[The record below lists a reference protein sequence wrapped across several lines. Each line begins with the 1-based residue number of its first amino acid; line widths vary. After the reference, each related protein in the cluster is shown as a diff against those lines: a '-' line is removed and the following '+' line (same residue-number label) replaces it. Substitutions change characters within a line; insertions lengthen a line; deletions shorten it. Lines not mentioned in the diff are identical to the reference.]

1 METFSTFIAGKIV
14 VTEAASGRV
23 KNKPLAPI
31 PALTKANIKHS
42 HNQSAFKKNKTM
54 VGVSD
59 KDYDKAKKIVGNMP
73 NVMLHTEAVN
83 EMHCKDCGCEK
94 GNIDPNCD
102 CPNDGSAPATAE
114 HWVSGAN
121 EARQLKNKDTEMMVT
136 LPNKKGGVKTIDK
149 KDWAQFKKRGY
160 IQAENV
166 EQPYLDEASL
176 HRMNLIK
183 KIAKHGSP
191 KVKAALKAPS
201 RVDNNKKK
209 DPNNRNEAFK
219 VKDIVI
225 PNIGQHAGVKHE
237 IIHIDGRR
245 INIKP
250 IGLSARQIKY
260 RRGAVTAKP
269 ADLKL
274 AKEEVEVNERNYR
287 KEYDNYQGKPEQ
299 IANRSSRNSARRIMG
314 DDAIKG
320 MDVGHK
326 DNNPLNND
334 PSNLQMEE
342 PSENRREPRLRDE
355 AKAIVKKDRQGS
367 GKPMS
372 GYDKVAKKYGVKPV
386 SQMTP
391 KEKAA
396 NDKRRGEYKAYQKK
410 LRGGESVEENYLDEA
425 SKEGAIKI
433 IKTKYNMFQVLR
445 MTKGKF
451 VNHGKPYKS
460 LKDAEKVRSS
470 GQHSMPFEEVEEK
483 YTGGNRRDWHKDYDF
498 DQDRDIIKGFVSPKA
513 KNLAKKLV
521 KKGEPMG
528 KATKNIKSKFPG
540 MSVDSITSLLKT
552 TGIKEGKKPGLWDNI
567 RKRRAAGKPKAKPG
581 DKNYP
586 KTLDIGE
593 GKMNDLAM
601 KIDNVVSNMKKD
613 RIMKPFADKFKKD
626 AMKSLDIRKSLEKIL
641 PDYVAG
647 KSLDKVMVMS
657 GKGY

>member
-83 EMHCKDCGCEK
+83 EMHCKDCDCEK

-149 KDWAQFKKRGY
+149 KDWVQFKKRGY
-160 IQAENV
+160 VQAENV
-166 EQPYLDEASL
+166 EQPYLDEASSL
-176 HRMNLIK
+176 SRMKLIG

-191 KVKAALKAPS
+191 KVKSALKAPS
-201 RVDNNKKK
+201 RVDNNKDKK
-209 DPNNRNEAFK
+209 NES
-219 VKDIVI
+219 IE
-225 PNIGQHAGVKHE
+225 NINE
-237 IIHIDGRR
+237 
-245 INIKP
+245 
-250 IGLSARQIKY
+250 LSA
-260 RRGAVTAKP
+260 
-269 ADLKL
+269 ADKKL
-274 AKEEVEVNERNYR
+274 INLMYDKKGKLTKLGKKVMDAGQANSMWRKSGKLDERNYR

-410 LRGGESVEENYLDEA
+410 LRGGESVEE
-425 SKEGAIKI
+425 
-433 IKTKYNMFQVLR
+433 
-445 MTKGKF
+445 
-451 VNHGKPYKS
+451 
-460 LKDAEKVRSS
+460 
-470 GQHSMPFEEVEEK
+470 K

-513 KNLAKKLV
+513 KNLAKSLV

-552 TGIKEGKKPGLWDNI
+552 SGIKEGKKPGLWDNI

>member
-59 KDYDKAKKIVGNMP
+59 KDYDKAKKLLSNMP
-73 NVMLHTEAVN
+73 NVMLHTEENIKENPALAVGGAIVRTVAKKAVGSVAKAAGGAIARTAVSKAASYSSNKSNNESVN

-102 CPNDGSAPATAE
+102 CTNDGSAPATAE
-114 HWVSGAN
+114 HWVSGTN

-136 LPNKKGGVKTIDK
+136 LPNKKGGVKTIDA
-149 KDWAQFKKRGY
+149 KDWPQFKKRGY
-160 IQAENV
+160 VQAENV
-166 EQPYLDEASL
+166 QQPWLDEASL

-201 RVDNNKKK
+201 RVDNNKDKK
-209 DPNNRNEAFK
+209 
-219 VKDIVI
+219 
-225 PNIGQHAGVKHE
+225 
-237 IIHIDGRR
+237 
-245 INIKP
+245 
-250 IGLSARQIKY
+250 
-260 RRGAVTAKP
+260 
-269 ADLKL
+269 
-274 AKEEVEVNERNYR
+274 KEDVNERNYR

-372 GYDKVAKKYGVKPV
+372 GYDKVAKKYGVKPI
-386 SQMTP
+386 
-391 KEKAA
+391 
-396 NDKRRGEYKAYQKK
+396 KK
-410 LRGGESVEENYLDEA
+410 
-425 SKEGAIKI
+425 K
-433 IKTKYNMFQVLR
+433 
-445 MTKGKF
+445 
-451 VNHGKPYKS
+451 
-460 LKDAEKVRSS
+460 
-470 GQHSMPFEEVEEK
+470 EEVEEK
-483 YTGGNRRDWHKDYDF
+483 YTGGNRRDWAKGYDF
-498 DQDRDIIKGFVSPKA
+498 DQDTDVVKGFVSPKA
-513 KNLAKKLV
+513 KNLAKSLV
-521 KKGEPMG
+521 KSKTPMA
-528 KATKNIKSKFPG
+528 KAMKQIKSKYPS
-540 MSVDSITSLLKT
+540 MSADSITSLLKT
-552 TGIKEGKKPGLWDNI
+552 SGIKEGAKPGLWDNI
-567 RKRRAAGKPKAKPG
+567 RKRRAAGKPKLKPG

-586 KTLDIGE
+586 KTLDIDE
-593 GKMNDLAM
+593 GKMKDLAI
-601 KIDNVVSNMKKD
+601 KIDNVVSNMRKD
-613 RIMKPFADKFKKD
+613 KIMKPFADKFKKD

-647 KSLDKVMVMS
+647 KSLDKVMV
-657 GKGY
+657 

>member
-59 KDYDKAKKIVGNMP
+59 KDYDKAKKLLSNMP
-73 NVMLHTEAVN
+73 NVMLHTEENIKENPAAAVGGIIVRAVARKAVGSAVKKAASSSSSNNESVN

-102 CPNDGSAPATAE
+102 CTNDGSAPATAE
-114 HWVSGAN
+114 HWVSGTN

-136 LPNKKGGVKTIDK
+136 LPNKKGGVKTIDA
-149 KDWAQFKKRGY
+149 KDWPQFKKRGY
-160 IQAENV
+160 VQAENV
-166 EQPYLDEASL
+166 QQPWLDEASL

-201 RVDNNKKK
+201 RVDNNKDKK
-209 DPNNRNEAFK
+209 
-219 VKDIVI
+219 
-225 PNIGQHAGVKHE
+225 
-237 IIHIDGRR
+237 
-245 INIKP
+245 
-250 IGLSARQIKY
+250 
-260 RRGAVTAKP
+260 
-269 ADLKL
+269 
-274 AKEEVEVNERNYR
+274 KEDVNERNYR

-372 GYDKVAKKYGVKPV
+372 GYDKVAKKYGVKPI
-386 SQMTP
+386 
-391 KEKAA
+391 
-396 NDKRRGEYKAYQKK
+396 KK
-410 LRGGESVEENYLDEA
+410 
-425 SKEGAIKI
+425 K
-433 IKTKYNMFQVLR
+433 
-445 MTKGKF
+445 
-451 VNHGKPYKS
+451 
-460 LKDAEKVRSS
+460 
-470 GQHSMPFEEVEEK
+470 EEVEEK
-483 YTGGNRRDWHKDYDF
+483 YTGGNRRDWAKGYDF
-498 DQDRDIIKGFVSPKA
+498 DQDTDVVKGFVSPKA
-513 KNLAKKLV
+513 KNLAKSLV
-521 KKGEPMG
+521 KSKTPMA
-528 KATKNIKSKFPG
+528 KAMKQIKSKYPS
-540 MSVDSITSLLKT
+540 MSADSITSLLKT
-552 TGIKEGKKPGLWDNI
+552 SGIKEGAKPGLWDNI
-567 RKRRAAGKPKAKPG
+567 RKRRAAGKPKLKPG

-586 KTLDIGE
+586 KTLDIDE
-593 GKMNDLAM
+593 GKMKDLAI
-601 KIDNVVSNMKKD
+601 KIDNVVSNMRKD
-613 RIMKPFADKFKKD
+613 KIMKPFADKFKKD

-647 KSLDKVMVMS
+647 KSLDKVMV
-657 GKGY
+657 

>member
-1 METFSTFIAGKIV
+1 METFKLYLAGKIV
-14 VTEAASGRV
+14 EVNEAAMGRV

-31 PALTKANIKHS
+31 PALTKAKIKHS

-102 CPNDGSAPATAE
+102 CPNDGSASATAE

-121 EARQLKNKDTEMMVT
+121 EARQMKNKDTEMMVT

-160 IQAENV
+160 VQAENV

-201 RVDNNKKK
+201 RVDNKDKKK
-209 DPNNRNEAFK
+209 ED
-219 VKDIVI
+219 
-225 PNIGQHAGVKHE
+225 
-237 IIHIDGRR
+237 
-245 INIKP
+245 
-250 IGLSARQIKY
+250 
-260 RRGAVTAKP
+260 
-269 ADLKL
+269 
-274 AKEEVEVNERNYR
+274 VNERNYR

-334 PSNLQMEE
+334 PTNLQMEE

-355 AKAIVKKDRQGS
+355 
-367 GKPMS
+367 GK
-372 GYDKVAKKYGVKPV
+372 V
-386 SQMTP
+386 
-391 KEKAA
+391 
-396 NDKRRGEYKAYQKK
+396 
-410 LRGGESVEENYLDEA
+410 
-425 SKEGAIKI
+425 GA
-433 IKTKYNMFQVLR
+433 M
-445 MTKGKF
+445 
-451 VNHGKPYKS
+451 
-460 LKDAEKVRSS
+460 KDAGKNLKTLKKVM
-470 GQHSMPFEEVEEK
+470 GYKKTGTIKKGTTTGTVYKKEEVEEK

-521 KKGEPMG
+521 KKGEPMA

-552 TGIKEGKKPGLWDNI
+552 TGIKEGAKPGLWDNI
-567 RKRRAAGKPKAKPG
+567 RKRRASGKPKAKPG

-593 GKMNDLAM
+593 GKMKDLAM

>member
-1 METFSTFIAGKIV
+1 METFKLYLAGKIV
-14 VTEAASGRV
+14 EVNEAASGRV

-102 CPNDGSAPATAE
+102 CTNDGSAPATAE
-114 HWVSGAN
+114 HWVSGTN
-121 EARQLKNKDTEMMVT
+121 EARQMKNKDTEMMVT

-160 IQAENV
+160 VQAENV
-166 EQPYLDEASL
+166 EQPYLDEA
-176 HRMNLIK
+176 MNLNRLS
-183 KIAKHGSP
+183 KIAKMSKASP
-191 KVKAALKAPS
+191 AAKKALNAPS
-201 RVDNNKKK
+201 RVNNKKK

-219 VKDIVI
+219 VKDTVI
-225 PNIGQHAGVKHE
+225 PKVGPHKGVKHT
-237 IIHIDGRR
+237 IIHDFGDGTY
-245 INIKP
+245 NISP
-250 IGLSARQIKY
+250 IGLSAKQTKY
-260 RRGAVTAKP
+260 RMGAAKAKK

-274 AKEEVEVNERNYR
+274 TKEEVEVNERNYR

-355 AKAIVKKDRQGS
+355 
-367 GKPMS
+367 GKS
-372 GYDKVAKKYGVKPV
+372 KPV
-386 SQMTP
+386 KQMTP

-410 LRGGESVEENYLDEA
+410 LRGGESVEE
-425 SKEGAIKI
+425 
-433 IKTKYNMFQVLR
+433 
-445 MTKGKF
+445 
-451 VNHGKPYKS
+451 
-460 LKDAEKVRSS
+460 
-470 GQHSMPFEEVEEK
+470 K
-483 YTGGNRRDWHKDYDF
+483 YTGGNRRDWAKGYDF
-498 DQDRDIIKGFVSPKA
+498 DQDTDIIKGFVSPKA
-513 KNLAKKLV
+513 KNLAKRLV
-521 KKGEPMG
+521 KKGEPMS
-528 KATKNIKSKFPG
+528 KAIQAIKSKFPS
-540 MSVDSITSLLKT
+540 MSSDSITSLLKT
-552 TGIKEGKKPGLWDNI
+552 SGIKEGKKPGLWDNI